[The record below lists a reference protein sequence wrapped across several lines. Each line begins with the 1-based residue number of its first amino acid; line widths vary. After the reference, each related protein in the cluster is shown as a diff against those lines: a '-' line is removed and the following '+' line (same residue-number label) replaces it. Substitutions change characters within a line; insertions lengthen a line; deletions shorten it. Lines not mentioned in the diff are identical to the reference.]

1 MAEPHQLD
9 RIEEMLSRLTA
20 NLPNTNT
27 HMRRHD
33 VALLVIDMLAYMISG
48 RKIEAIKT
56 HRQLTGMG
64 LKESK
69 DAIEN
74 IMDRFVGREAA

>member
-1 MAEPHQLD
+1 MSEMHQLD
-9 RIEEMLSRLTA
+9 RMEEMLLRMTS
-20 NLPNTNT
+20 NIPGGDT
-27 HMRRHD
+27 HVLKRD
-33 VALLVIDMLAYMISG
+33 VAITVSELLRYLREG

-56 HRQLTGMG
+56 HRWLTGMG

-74 IMDRFVGREAA
+74 TLSELSRQKVA